1 MVLYTALGI
10 EQNNVCMGGIMN
22 LLTRGCFRGNLSGVL
37 CAPKIIT
44 LSLLGLLFVFAS
56 VSNGT
61 LDQGYITCDITVFQK
76 KLFGK
81 LKNKKDMSGVFVYIT
96 GFKSE
101 TPEAIL
107 DIVQED
113 RKFYPDILPVVIG
126 QKVRFPNHDHI
137 YHNVF
142 SMFLL
147 CCESCLSCLEK

>member
-1 MVLYTALGI
+1 
-10 EQNNVCMGGIMN
+10 MN
-22 LLTRGCFRGNLSGVL
+22 LLTRGCFRENLSGVL
-37 CAPKIIT
+37 CVPKIIT
-44 LSLLGLLFVFAS
+44 LSFLGLFFVFAS

-61 LDQGYITCDITVFQK
+61 PDQGHITGDVTVFQK

-81 LKNKKDMSGVFVYIT
+81 LKKKKDMSGVFVYIT

-126 QKVRFPNHDHI
+126 QKVRFSNHDHI

-147 CCESCLSCLEK
+147 CCESCLSCLKK